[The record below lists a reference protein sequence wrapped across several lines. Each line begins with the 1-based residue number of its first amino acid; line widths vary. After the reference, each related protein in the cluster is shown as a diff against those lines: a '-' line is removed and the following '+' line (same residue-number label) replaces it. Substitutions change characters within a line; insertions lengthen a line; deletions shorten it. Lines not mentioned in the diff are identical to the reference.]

1 LLGVAL
7 LSSLL
12 AGYAMA
18 IRKDRSWLHLLLYAF
33 VVAFTVYALLDLE
46 DPRSGLIR
54 LDAAERALT
63 ELRDSIR

>member
-1 LLGVAL
+1 LPIAEK
-7 LSSLL
+7 
-12 AGYAMA
+12 AF
-18 IRKDRSWLHLLLYAF
+18 LLYAP
-33 VVAFTVYALLDLE
+33 VVALTVYTLLDLE